1 MRINNA
7 VRLGAIEDNC
17 PHIAEWEEEWTTS
30 LDETQASC
38 SLLLSTFTSFAHEIN
53 AEQPEVLVTDFD
65 RALKEAANEHLP
77 FTQQQICVFHIN
89 KNVIMNIKHKWQKPK
104 QAPLT
109 TRNFRHGKHR
119 LSAFISQAIA
129 IAILPFKFNHNQH
142 TIVGGQ
148 SEI

>member
-17 PHIAEWEEEWTTS
+17 PHITEWEEEWTTS
-30 LDETQASC
+30 LDETQASY
-38 SLLLSTFTSFAHEIN
+38 SLLLSTFTSFDHEIN

-65 RALKEAANEHLP
+65 RALTEAANEHLP

-104 QAPLT
+104 T
-109 TRNFRHGKHR
+109 STNYY
-119 LSAFISQAIA
+119 
-129 IAILPFKFNHNQH
+129 
-142 TIVGGQ
+142 
-148 SEI
+148 